1 MKDKKL
7 LAWDEILKPGTPF
20 WTISFYQEEKKIDCP
35 VCKGKGE
42 IKLEGKEYDCPECS
56 GKGYYIERKP
66 SRWHLCKHWYGDYWV
81 VTRTEI
87 NQTDKQDLYKVMYW
101 AECNGFPAEK
111 VFTSKAKATREI
123 NRLNKAIEEEK
134 LSETPAV

>member
-1 MKDKKL
+1 MRC
-7 LAWDEILKPGTPF
+7 
-20 WTISFYQEEKKIDCP
+20 S

-42 IKLEGKEYDCPECS
+42 VKFEGKEYDCPECY
-56 GKGYYIERKP
+56 GKGYYVESKP
-66 SRWHLCKHWYGDYWV
+66 FRWHLHKHWYHDYWT

-111 VFTSKAKATREI
+111 VFTSKAKAIKEI

-134 LSETPAV
+134 LSETPAT